1 MKYILGIKCYTTDEV
16 SDILDITVRTTLDLF
31 KDDKIKATKIGYG
44 YYVSEKNL
52 LAFINRDKQT
62 ELKV

>member
-44 YYVSEKNL
+44 YYVSEQNL
-52 LAFINRDKQT
+52 ISFIHKDKQ
-62 ELKV
+62 EQMKV